1 MSKILKEDAIILFK
15 PCKNISQLK
24 DLIKSNFHLWYDEN
38 STIKMLDIC
47 HKDAVKTKSCKH
59 FGTMLF
65 DDNSCYIL
73 EFVIHPNKSVNI
85 VI

>member
-15 PCKNISQLK
+15 PCKNINQLK
-24 DLIKSNFHLWYDEN
+24 DLIKSNCHLWYDEK

-47 HKDAVKTKSCKH
+47 HRDAVKTKIYKH
-59 FGTMLF
+59 FGTMLN

-85 VI
+85 VM